1 MNDCLGVNNTRDESQ
16 NLCDVI
22 YLDLYGQK
30 AHIIGWLSM
39 EKIVKFTSKFDVRER
54 NGGVAVNFGVV
65 QTHSILWV
73 HDAFSL

>member
-39 EKIVKFTSKFDVRER
+39 EKIVKFTSKFSRIITKNPSR
-54 NGGVAVNFGVV
+54 NAKLRMPLTGHLICIS
-65 QTHSILWV
+65 THN
-73 HDAFSL
+73 